1 MKKIDIEDSFEGIN
15 SVNSI
20 DEFLNVFTSD
30 SSDGDTSS
38 FTARVVSDS
47 MDRLFPDEGRIRK
60 LMMVS
65 NVTNSQAKH
74 IIKSLHS
81 AWVMGLNQV
90 TFDRP
95 SVYENRLKIVE
106 DFLRL
111 RVSINSRGR
120 KDIVE
125 TLRAIILNELQSD
138 SSRIRTLLGKV

>member
-1 MKKIDIEDSFEGIN
+1 MKKIDIAEDIEGI
-15 SVNSI
+15 NSI
-20 DEFLNVFTSD
+20 DEFLNVFTSESADTD
-30 SSDGDTSS
+30 SSS

-65 NVTNSQAKH
+65 NVTNMQAKH

-81 AWVMGLNQV
+81 AWVMGLNHE
-90 TFDRP
+90 TFGRP
-95 SVYENRLKIVE
+95 SVYENRLRIIE

-111 RVSINSRGR
+111 RVSVNSRGR

-138 SSRIRTLLGKV
+138 SGRLKQLLGKV